1 MKFTFTGRKIDL
13 GEDVK
18 AYAEKKMAKLDRYFR
33 NDAETNV
40 ICHLERGRFTSEV
53 TVRSDNMFFRAQS
66 TKTDLYATFDEIVDT
81 IDRQIRKNKTR
92 LEKRLRSGAFERE
105 ISNAVVA
112 EDVAEDTLELVR
124 RKRFAIKPMSV
135 DEAILQ
141 MNLLDHM
148 FFAFKNQDDND
159 RYCVVYRRNDGGY
172 GMIESD

>member
-1 MKFTFTGRKIDL
+1 MKFMFTGRKLDL
-13 GEDVK
+13 GDDVK

-33 NDAETNV
+33 NDAETTI
-40 ICHLERGRFTSEV
+40 ICHQERGRFTSEV

-105 ISNAVVA
+105 LPNETI
-112 EDVAEDTLELVR
+112 DVAEDKFELVR
-124 RKRFAIKPMSV
+124 TKRFAIKPMSV
-135 DEAILQ
+135 EEAIMQ

-148 FFAFKNQDDND
+148 FFAFRNQDDED

-172 GMIESD
+172 GVIESD